1 MISIVVPV
9 FNITKYIDEC
19 VSSVIRQS
27 YKEWEC
33 ILVDDGST
41 DDSGKKCDYYAEN
54 YENIFVVHKI
64 NGGIAAARNAGMNHA
79 KGKYIYFLDGDDKL
93 TVDAIKHF
101 AERAVDNCDIILGQ
115 MAYFYDNNSQSTVP
129 FGDIVKREWVE
140 NKTGKEA
147 FIEIHNH
154 IEMMMMGVRGLY
166 RKDFL
171 TENHLEF
178 NEYFKY
184 SEDQEWTPRCFEFA
198 KKVSSNENRDYL
210 YRMGRQGSLMNTIN
224 PKKIELTLEIY
235 DRWYEKIK
243 VNLSE
248 PFNVCLNKVL
258 IRRFWEFYFKYP
270 PMLKRKDRQ
279 DFYTMMDIRKQY
291 ITNNPLIKKNDIRA
305 ILIKYLPAKY
315 ICQLTKMWIKIKS

>member
-1 MISIVVPV
+1 MEKLICAIVRNYRKMMDYWMTETKWGFKRAAIALMTPFIIGAIMMKFNETIAVKVGLLSMVIFGLLWLFMYLDSGTKFVHFISRGKYDNPRQLLQNMTHLSYIYGIIISINVE
-9 FNITKYIDEC
+9 YIIFFIVC
-19 VSSVIRQS
+19 VI
-27 YKEWEC
+27 E
-33 ILVDDGST
+33 
-41 DDSGKKCDYYAEN
+41 
-54 YENIFVVHKI
+54 
-64 NGGIAAARNAGMNHA
+64 
-79 KGKYIYFLDGDDKL
+79 
-93 TVDAIKHF
+93 
-101 AERAVDNCDIILGQ
+101 IILGREV
-115 MAYFYDNNSQSTVP
+115 YFPN
-129 FGDIVKREWVE
+129 
-140 NKTGKEA
+140 
-147 FIEIHNH
+147 IEILFCIIFFAFSFFYFAFH
-154 IEMMMMGVRGLY
+154 LY
-166 RKDFL
+166 
-171 TENHLEF
+171 
-178 NEYFKY
+178 
-184 SEDQEWTPRCFEFA
+184 
-198 KKVSSNENRDYL
+198 
-210 YRMGRQGSLMNTIN
+210 IN